1 MISKRRVRVDK
12 RMNVVQRLENC
23 RRAEK
28 TSGKPMEKF
37 LEKMGDIMHMKS
49 NIVRQLRKGYSLDH
63 RIIVILLELSLVMV
77 VERICGVKI
86 PGNTKQ
92 SRGFE
97 TFVTVRYCPK
107 IIGLGRLTML
117 QNVRC

>member
-1 MISKRRVRVDK
+1 MIPKRRVRVDK
-12 RMNVVQRLENC
+12 RMDVVQRLENC

-28 TSGKPMEKF
+28 SSGQSMEKF

-49 NIVRQLRKGYSLDH
+49 DIVRQLCKGYGLDH

-77 VERICGVKI
+77 VERIGGVEI

-92 SRGFE
+92 SRGFKA
-97 TFVTVRYCPK
+97 FVTVRYYPK
-107 IIGLGRLTML
+107 IIGLGKPTVL
-117 QNVRC
+117 